1 MMVEITKWC
10 CVVSLAYC
18 IIMGQLIDFIR
29 FSWYHPLFL
38 VHLLS
43 MSILAFIG
51 HIFIY
56 NMIKEF
62 KQHIVPFVI
71 TTRKIISVGISMIYF
86 RHASSLLQVVGI
98 LLVFGATL
106 AEFLTEIMNSG
117 EKLEKIPA

>member
-1 MMVEITKWC
+1 MLVEINKWC
-10 CVVSLAYC
+10 CIVSVGYC
-18 IIMGQLIDFIR
+18 ALTGQMIDFINYA
-29 FSWYHPLFL
+29 WLHPLFV
-38 VHLLS
+38 VHLLTMAS
-43 MSILAFIG
+43 LALIG

-86 RHASSLLQVVGI
+86 RHMSSLMQVIGI

-106 AEFLTEIMNSG
+106 FEFIGTVMKSE
-117 EKLEKIPA
+117 